1 MKILMINHFPLE
13 GSGSGTYT
21 KNLAVSLTKKG
32 HEVCIIMPENRE
44 DYPMLDGIRLHPV
57 FFTDDGIASGG
68 VKAPAPKGALEFN
81 FPCFTSHPRSVT
93 TFADL
98 DEIQL
103 AAYKAAFTAA
113 IKEEI
118 EEYAPEV
125 IHGQHV
131 WILPSLAADM
141 GIPLVLT
148 AHGTDLMG
156 ADKWP
161 DLKPYARTALDAAE
175 YVISISKDNCE
186 LLEKTFPG
194 CADKIVMMRNG
205 FNENVFY
212 PAVQDR
218 RRMLAEYGIEY
229 NGEKVVMF
237 AGKLANFKGID
248 ILLQAAAKYEKAE
261 PETITLIA
269 GDGDERDKLHALANE
284 LELKTVH
291 FLGNV
296 DQKTLA
302 KLYNLGDVS
311 LVPSRRE
318 PFGLVAIEAMACG
331 TPVIASDQG
340 GLPDF
345 VNDNVGRLVTPEDP
359 DDLALAV
366 TDILKRTEEEA
377 GWREKI
383 AAYARGNYSQD
394 AIIGELEELYV
405 KAVKTGFQGM

>member
-32 HEVCIIMPENRE
+32 HEVCIIMPENME
-44 DYPMLDGIRLHPV
+44 DYPDLEGVRLHPV
-57 FFTDDGIASGG
+57 FFTDDGVASGAAA
-68 VKAPAPKGALEFN
+68 APAPEGALPFN

-98 DEIQL
+98 TPEEMQEYTKAFKL
-103 AAYKAAFTAA
+103 A
-113 IKEEI
+113 IRQEVEEHQPDI
-118 EEYAPEV
+118 

-131 WILPSLAADM
+131 WILPALAADEDV
-141 GIPLVLT
+141 PLVLT

-161 DLKPYARTALDAAE
+161 DLKGYARQALDKAE

-194 CADKIVMMRNG
+194 CQDKIVMMRNG
-205 FNENVFY
+205 FNETVFY
-212 PAVQDR
+212 PEENDR
-218 RRMLAEYGIEY
+218 AGVLSRYGIDY
-229 NGEKVVMF
+229 NGEKIVMF

-248 ILLQAAAKYEKAE
+248 ILLQAAAQYENKE
-261 PETITLIA
+261 PRNITLIA
-269 GDGDERDKLHALANE
+269 GDGDERDKLHGMAKDLD
-284 LELKTVH
+284 LKTVH

-296 DQKTLA
+296 DQQTLRT
-302 KLYNLGDVS
+302 LYSIGDVDM
-311 LVPSRRE
+311 VPSRRE

-331 TPVIASDQG
+331 TPVIASNQG

-345 VNDNVGRLVTPEDP
+345 VNDQVGRLVTPEDP
-359 DDLALAV
+359 DDLASAV
-366 TDILKRTEEEA
+366 IEVLTRDVDQKK
-377 GWREKI
+377 WRSEI
-383 AAYARGNYSQD
+383 AAYAKDNYSQD
-394 AIIGELEELYV
+394 AIISELEELYENAI
-405 KAVKTGFQGM
+405 K

>member
-1 MKILMINHFPLE
+1 M
-13 GSGSGTYT
+13 
-21 KNLAVSLTKKG
+21 
-32 HEVCIIMPENRE
+32 
-44 DYPMLDGIRLHPV
+44 
-57 FFTDDGIASGG
+57 
-68 VKAPAPKGALEFN
+68 
-81 FPCFTSHPRSVT
+81 
-93 TFADL
+93 
-98 DEIQL
+98 QL

-218 RRMLAEYGIEY
+218 SRMLAEYGIEY

-345 VNDNVGRLVTPEDP
+345 VNDSVGRLVTPEDP

>member
-1 MKILMINHFPLE
+1 
-13 GSGSGTYT
+13 
-21 KNLAVSLTKKG
+21 
-32 HEVCIIMPENRE
+32 MPENRE

-98 DEIQL
+98 DEMQL

-218 RRMLAEYGIEY
+218 RRMLA
-229 NGEKVVMF
+229 
-237 AGKLANFKGID
+237 
-248 ILLQAAAKYEKAE
+248 
-261 PETITLIA
+261 
-269 GDGDERDKLHALANE
+269 
-284 LELKTVH
+284 
-291 FLGNV
+291 
-296 DQKTLA
+296 
-302 KLYNLGDVS
+302 
-311 LVPSRRE
+311 
-318 PFGLVAIEAMACG
+318 
-331 TPVIASDQG
+331 
-340 GLPDF
+340 
-345 VNDNVGRLVTPEDP
+345 
-359 DDLALAV
+359 DLALRQV
-366 TDILKRTEEEA
+366 PM
-377 GWREKI
+377 
-383 AAYARGNYSQD
+383 SQ
-394 AIIGELEELYV
+394 AWISRMAHLRLLVMRLVSPGSGIC
-405 KAVKTGFQGM
+405 Q